1 MNIRNVIFSLLTV
14 SVFVMMSGCSKQK
27 AKHSVQP
34 VTVEV
39 QVIGMNGEA
48 GSQNYVGL
56 VQAASTTPLSFSV
69 AGTVTKVY
77 AREGQRVAEGATLA
91 EINDASYQQSY
102 AAAQASLRQAQDGY
116 DRLKQLHDKGSI
128 SEVQWVE
135 METKLAQ
142 ARSAEAIAKR
152 NLESCRLLAPFSGV
166 VGKVDVEVGMNVMP
180 GAAALSLLQTHG
192 MQVNIPIPENVISDV
207 RVGQP
212 VRIKV
217 SALENRSFDGKVGAK
232 GVVANPLS
240 HNYEVTV
247 PLSNSD
253 GALMPGMVC
262 SAWLASGDTNQLIVL
277 PNRVVKKSYGGDSF
291 VWVARNGKAEKR
303 VVTTGGLAQRGV
315 IISSGLQLGD
325 SVIVNGE
332 QKVSTGSSIKV
343 K

>member
-1 MNIRNVIFSLLTV
+1 MKIRNIFIVLLLLAALLC
-14 SVFVMMSGCSKQK
+14 GCSKQN
-27 AKHSVQP
+27 AKHTIQP

-39 QVIGMNGEA
+39 QVIGMNGEV

-69 AGTVTKVY
+69 AGNVTKVY
-77 AREGQRVAEGATLA
+77 VHEGQRVADGTLLA
-91 EINDASYQQSY
+91 EINDATFQQSY
-102 AAAQASLRQAQDGY
+102 SAAQASLRQAQDGY

-142 ARSAEAIAKR
+142 ARSTEAIAKR
-152 NLESCRLLAPFSGV
+152 NLESCRLTAPFSGV
-166 VGKVDVEVGMNVMP
+166 VGKVEIEEGMNVMP
-180 GAAALSLLQTHG
+180 GTAALSLLQTHG
-192 MQVNIPIPENVISDV
+192 MQVSIPIPENVISDIK
-207 RVGQP
+207 VGQP
-212 VRIKV
+212 VCITV
-217 SALENRSFDGKVGAK
+217 SALNNRTFQGKIGSK

-262 SAWLASGDTNQLIVL
+262 SAWLASGDTAQLIVL

-291 VWVARNGKAEKR
+291 VWVAHNGKAEKR

-315 IISSGLQLGD
+315 IIATGLQLGD

>member
-1 MNIRNVIFSLLTV
+1 MDVRKAFFALLSLMVLLN
-14 SVFVMMSGCSKQK
+14 GCSKQNEK
-27 AKHSVQP
+27 RSLQP

-39 QVIGMNGEA
+39 QVIGTNGEV

-56 VQAASTTPLSFSV
+56 VEAASTTPLSFSV
-69 AGTVTKVY
+69 AGNVTKVY
-77 AREGQRVAEGATLA
+77 VHEGQRVAEGALLA
-91 EINDASYQQSY
+91 EINDASFQQSY
-102 AAAQASLRQAQDGY
+102 SAAQASLRQAQDGY

-142 ARSAEAIAKR
+142 ARSMEAIAKR
-152 NLESCRLLAPFSGV
+152 NLESCRLTAPFSGV
-166 VGKVDVEVGMNVMP
+166 VGKVEVEEGMNVMP
-180 GAAALSLLQTHG
+180 GTSALSLLQTHG

-207 RVGQP
+207 KVGQP
-212 VRIKV
+212 VCITV
-217 SALENRSFDGKVGAK
+217 SALNNRTFQGKVGAK

-262 SAWLASGDTNQLIVL
+262 SAWLASSDTAHLIVL
-277 PNRVVKKSYGGDSF
+277 PNRVVKKNYGGDSF
-291 VWVARNGKAEKR
+291 VWVAHNGKAEKR
-303 VVTTGGLAQRGV
+303 AVTTGGLAQRGV
-315 IISSGLQLGD
+315 IIASGLQLGD

-332 QKVSTGSSIKV
+332 HKVSTGSSIKV